1 MPKEEG
7 MTLFHRQAPEPPRF
21 DLGLYEPVVRASIC
35 TGERVVCMRER
46 ATGKL
51 HELRLIRSDAELD
64 RFCEEYGLEKG
75 SVKTVY

>member
-1 MPKEEG
+1 MRKMLAVLVVLCCCG
-7 MTLFHRQAPEPPRF
+7 SAFAANFPEI
-21 DLGLYEPVVRASIC
+21 GIC